1 MHIFLLLYIPLSAWG
16 FLSIPKQV
24 VRTSSNAMYVL
35 QPSFYEETWIQKTRS
50 HLGKKAKAI
59 GCLIRANN
67 IPHVS
72 LIHLTGA
79 FIVNPD
85 PRSFITNINFI
96 ASFFITHLV
105 TFYSMVV
112 NDLFDYKL
120 DLVNHP
126 NRVLQKGDVSLVEAS
141 VLATIL
147 GSLVFFIN
155 RYFLF
160 DSQFVFLSMALST
173 LYTPV
178 FKRIPVIKNAMCSY
192 VVASTLYFAGIH
204 AQTSLFVPPVSLYL
218 LSSTLI
224 KMFTNS
230 LFMEIWMDIRDK
242 EGDAKNNIWT
252 LPVLMGT
259 PGAAWLGFCLYLT
272 GGFVSSLF
280 FIKKNPL
287 FTFWLWLIDFPLIL
301 DFYLCDNDN
310 FSEAS
315 VESFL
320 KNSYYYLFVY
330 LGSVLFIAF
339 R

>member
-1 MHIFLLLYIPLSAWG
+1 MHIFFLLCIPLSAWG
-16 FLSIPKQV
+16 FLSIPKQN

-35 QPSFYEETWIQKTRS
+35 HPSYYQETWFEKTTS
-50 HLGKKAKAI
+50 QLGKKAKAI
-59 GCLIRANN
+59 GRLIRAKN
-67 IPHVS
+67 IPAIS
-72 LIHLTGA
+72 LIHFTGA
-79 FIVNPD
+79 LIVNPD

-96 ASFFITHLV
+96 ASFVITHLV

-112 NDLFDYKL
+112 NDLFDYQV
-120 DLVNHP
+120 DLINNP
-126 NRVLQKGDVSLVEAS
+126 NRVLQKGHVTLVEAS
-141 VLATIL
+141 VLASML
-147 GSLVFFIN
+147 GSIIFFIN

-160 DSQFVFLSMALST
+160 DSQFVFVSMVLST
-173 LYTPV
+173 LYTPI
-178 FKRIPVIKNAMCSY
+178 FKRVPLIKNAMCSY

-204 AQTSLFVPPVSLYL
+204 AQTSLFFPQVSLYL

-242 EGDAKNNIWT
+242 EGDSKNKIWT

-259 PGAAWLGFCLYLT
+259 HGAAWLGFCLYLT

-280 FIKKNPL
+280 FMKKNPL

-310 FSEAS
+310 FSQES